1 MKLIA
6 KLLDMLPLKPSA
18 LAVYAMLI
26 QLVYVVVFHLRP
38 SFDTARSANPS
49 DVAGLII
56 GFVTIFLLAQVWDL
70 LFSFQKQVRLAADWF
85 LITSIVCVYSY
96 HYNTR
101 FFLDYSVMADNAG
114 IVFSRKSL
122 EVIIT
127 TFDRTSISIAL
138 GILLVLVAI
147 ELRKKYILFPIK
159 QSQKFAKTISGILI
173 YIILSSFPLPTYDG
187 LGYLL
192 QTVKHYYSPSSLK
205 PAYTEGSYPFVKEK
219 LAADKRVNENGEK
232 PHIFLILIESFNA
245 GFVESKSP
253 EGNDYLPFCNRI
265 ITQGIYAQNFYGNSV
280 QTCKGHFATFFSMI
294 PGIRGKVYED
304 FSKTH
309 FRSVAQILK
318 ENGYRTL
325 FMQGHEDI
333 TFDNTESF
341 LKNNGFDTVG
351 SIYPFLSKDDLSQI
365 WGWGPED
372 GVLYQRLFEYIDE
385 QPHDKP
391 IFAAIAT
398 IANHM
403 RFDQMPPSKK
413 IHYKNPRSAKEKY
426 ANSIALSDR
435 DLQLFFDE
443 LAKRPQYKNAVVI
456 ITGDH
461 SFPVGE
467 HGIEHNEVCYFE
479 AKFKI
484 PFLMVGPGIK
494 PRRLTT
500 AYSQVD
506 IAPTIL
512 DAAGIRAVK
521 NHFIG
526 VSMLSQHHVPDAVYL
541 VQPYN
546 GRYLSVI
553 IGAMKYVWH
562 AQTQE
567 ELLFNLALDPDEQ
580 HNIIDQRDDHSLAP
594 FREGLKFVM
603 LNQYLL
609 EHDKVWPQND

>member
-1 MKLIA
+1 MKLFA

-26 QLVYVVVFHLRP
+26 QLVYVVVFHARP
-38 SFDTARSANPS
+38 GFETVRFSNPR

-56 GFVTIFLLAQVWDL
+56 GFVTLFLLAQVWDL

-85 LITSIVCVYSY
+85 FITSLVSVYSY
-96 HYNTR
+96 HYNTKL
-101 FFLDYSVMADNAG
+101 FLDYSVMADNAG
-114 IVFSRKSL
+114 IALSRESL
-122 EVIIT
+122 VVIFTI
-127 TFDRTSISIAL
+127 FDRTSISIAL
-138 GILLVLVAI
+138 GILLVLGAI

-159 QSQKFAKTISGILI
+159 QPHKFAKTISGILI
-173 YIILSSFPLPTYDG
+173 YIILALLPLPTYDEF
-187 LGYLL
+187 GYLL
-192 QTVKHYYSPSSLK
+192 QTVKNYYSPSSLK
-205 PAYTEGSYPFVKEK
+205 PAYTEGSYPFVKEQI
-219 LAADKRVNENGEK
+219 AADNQVNENGAK
-232 PHIFLILIESFNA
+232 PHVFLILIESFNA
-245 GFVESKSP
+245 NFVQSKSP
-253 EGNDYLPFCNRI
+253 EGNYYTPFFNKL

-304 FSKTH
+304 FPKTN

-325 FMQGHEDI
+325 FMQGYKNI
-333 TFDNTESF
+333 TFDNTKSF
-341 LKNNGFDTVG
+341 LKNNGFDTVS
-351 SIYPFLSKDDLSQI
+351 SIYPFLSKDELSQI

-372 GVLYQRLFEYIDE
+372 GVLYKRLFDYLDA

-403 RFDQMPPSKK
+403 RFDQLPPSKQ
-413 IHYKNPRSAKEKY
+413 IHYKNPQSAKEKY
-426 ANSIALSDR
+426 ANSIALSDC

-467 HGIEHNEVCYFE
+467 HGIEHNEVSYYE
-479 AKFKI
+479 ETFKT
-484 PFLMVGPGIK
+484 PFLMVGAKIT

-526 VSMLSQHHVPDAVYL
+526 VSMLSQHHAPDAVYL
-541 VQPYN
+541 VQPYS
-546 GRYLSVI
+546 GRYLSII
-553 IGAMKYVWH
+553 IGTMKYVWH
-562 AQTQE
+562 AKTQE

-594 FREGLKFVM
+594 FRERLKFLM